1 MKSHPSKVL
10 VIGDI
15 CLDKFIEGS
24 VERISPEAPV
34 PIFRYLKEKKY
45 LGCSANVAL
54 SLSKF
59 DISVDLISIISD
71 DKNGNNILNMLESEK
86 INIKYMLKTK
96 HNNLIFTS
104 MKTRIVS
111 NSHHICRIDKEPD
124 RFNLEKIIEK
134 QLPDK
139 IISALKENNY
149 QYIVVSDYAKG
160 VITNSIFDLITSLSE
175 APIITD
181 PKPISRLKYSFSTI
195 LKPNLD
201 EIKIILNN
209 YFKIN
214 LISLDDIFKY
224 SKKYMNLEKI
234 KNIIITAG
242 SKGSF
247 LITENQVSH
256 YKAEEVEVFDVS
268 GAGDSFLAALII
280 SLCYGNTISKAIE
293 VANIA
298 AAKTLTFSGTTA
310 LNKEFIE
317 KLI

>member
-1 MKSHPSKVL
+1 M
-10 VIGDI
+10 
-15 CLDKFIEGS
+15 
-24 VERISPEAPV
+24 
-34 PIFRYLKEKKY
+34 
-45 LGCSANVAL
+45 
-54 SLSKF
+54 
-59 DISVDLISIISD
+59 
-71 DKNGNNILNMLESEK
+71 
-86 INIKYMLKTK
+86 
-96 HNNLIFTS
+96 
-104 MKTRIVS
+104 
-111 NSHHICRIDKEPD
+111 
-124 RFNLEKIIEK
+124 
-134 QLPDK
+134 
-139 IISALKENNY
+139 
-149 QYIVVSDYAKG
+149 
-160 VITNSIFDLITSLSE
+160 
-175 APIITD
+175 
-181 PKPISRLKYSFSTI
+181 KYSFSTI

>member
-1 MKSHPSKVL
+1 MKTNPSKVL

-54 SLSKF
+54 SLSKL

-71 DKNGNNILNMLESEK
+71 DKDGRSILKMLESEK
-86 INIKYMLKTK
+86 INIKYMLKTN

-104 MKTRIVS
+104 LKTRIVS

-124 RFNLEKIIEK
+124 RFNLEKITEE

-139 IISALKENNY
+139 IITALKENNY
-149 QYIVVSDYAKG
+149 QYVVVSDYAKG
-160 VITNSIFDLITSLSE
+160 VITKSIFDLITNLSD

-181 PKPISRLKYSFSTI
+181 PKPISRLKYSLSTI

-209 YFKIN
+209 YFKVN

-247 LITENQVSH
+247 LITETKVSH
-256 YKAEEVEVFDVS
+256 YEAQEVEVFDVS

-280 SLCYGNTISKAIE
+280 CLCYGTEISKAIK

-310 LNKEFIE
+310 LNKEFIK